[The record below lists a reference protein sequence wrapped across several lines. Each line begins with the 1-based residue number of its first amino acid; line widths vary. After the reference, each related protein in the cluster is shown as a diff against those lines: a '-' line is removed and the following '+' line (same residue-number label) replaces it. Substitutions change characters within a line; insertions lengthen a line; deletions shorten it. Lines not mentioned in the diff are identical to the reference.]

1 MLDKVLYISHYA
13 LPIVAVLAAL
23 LCFSAL
29 MKRRPVSLGQAK
41 FINPPSRDKYPLVR
55 RETSIGR
62 NRNCDI
68 LLNNPT
74 VSRLHAVVVCAK
86 EGWYITDIRSQ
97 AGVLVNGKK
106 IDKKAFIKTG
116 DTVTLG
122 AVTLIFENKQG

>member
-1 MLDKVLYISHYA
+1 MLEKVLYISHYA
-13 LPIVAVLAAL
+13 LPAIAVLTVL

-41 FINPPSRDKYPLVR
+41 FINAASREKYPLVR

-68 LLNNPT
+68 VLSDPT
-74 VSRLHAVVVCAK
+74 VSRLHAVVVCTK
-86 EGWYITDIRSQ
+86 EGWYITDLRSHAGIR
-97 AGVLVNGKK
+97 VNGKK
-106 IDKKAFIKTG
+106 TEKKAFIKTG
-116 DTVTLG
+116 DAVSLG

>member
-1 MLDKVLYISHYA
+1 MLEKVLYISHYA
-13 LPIVAVLAAL
+13 LPVIAVLAVL

-41 FINPPSRDKYPLVR
+41 FINPVSRDKYPLVR

-106 IDKKAFIKTG
+106 IEKKAFIKTG

>member
-1 MLDKVLYISHYA
+1 MLDKVLYISRYA

-29 MKRRPVSLGQAK
+29 MKRKPVSLGQAK
-41 FINPPSRDKYPLVR
+41 FINPASRDKYPLVR

>member
-41 FINPPSRDKYPLVR
+41 FINPASRDKYPLVR